1 MPRWANQPPSP
12 YIYYGT
18 LFRGASDSG
27 RFFAVAGG
35 RGAAPLGEGAAQ
47 KNREFLNLGN
57 CFSDFGILGFLDFDF
72 GISILGF
79 LSFGFWDF
87 WSVEIGPFLAGDI

>member
-35 RGAAPLGEGAAQ
+35 RGAAPSGEGATPENAPDHHLQ
-47 KNREFLNLGN
+47 LPRLPPGAICN
-57 CFSDFGILGFLDFDF
+57 
-72 GISILGF
+72 
-79 LSFGFWDF
+79 
-87 WSVEIGPFLAGDI
+87 FLAGDI